1 MKWTLAGVTI
11 HANNPS
17 SNTASALSAASI
29 PTHPGAAAA
38 SLDTAAASLDRG
50 NVAETVI
57 AVSALTTGEEPI
69 MDQEILHDL
78 FIEQIRDLYDAEK
91 QLVKALPK
99 LAKAAES
106 EELSDAIRQHMEE
119 TQNQVARLEQVFES
133 VEVTAKGKPCKG
145 MKGLLEEGNEAV
157 TEEDKGTLRDL
168 AIIAAAQRVE
178 HYEIAGYG
186 TARTL
191 AEHLGLNDAAE
202 LLEQTE
208 EEEKQA
214 DTKLTEVATSLYESS
229 DEEEETDV
237 ETDEAEMAGAG
248 SSRGRTSSSSKNASR
263 RKR

>member
-1 MKWTLAGVTI
+1 
-11 HANNPS
+11 
-17 SNTASALSAASI
+17 
-29 PTHPGAAAA
+29 
-38 SLDTAAASLDRG
+38 
-50 NVAETVI
+50 
-57 AVSALTTGEEPI
+57 